1 MKHLLSA
8 GQSCN
13 RCCAC
18 EEWLPG
24 FVSQNGGRQVISRTG
39 DDLAE
44 IEESVKSAQSSCP
57 AGCIFFRALK

>member
-18 EEWLPG
+18 EEWLPL
-24 FVSQNGGRQVISRTG
+24 FISKHGGMMVISRTG
-39 DDLAE
+39 ADLSE
-44 IEESVKSAQSSCP
+44 IEESVKTAQSSCP
-57 AGCIFFRALK
+57 AGCIFFRRLK